1 MAASKQGASAMAP
14 TSANTA
20 DREMLTTRVF
30 DAPRELVW
38 KMWTEPERISKWWGP
53 RGFTTTTSQMDV
65 RPGGLWVHVMHGPDG
80 KNYPNRIVYVEV
92 VKPERIV
99 YDHESYP
106 PFRATATFEKQGEK
120 TVVTMR
126 MVFATAEL
134 RDETAKEFGA
144 VEGLQ
149 QTIDRLGEELMA
161 ASVKELALTREFPA
175 RREVVFKAWTDPKQM
190 AKWWGPRGFTN
201 PLCRLDARPGG
212 KIRIDMHAPFGTV
225 YPMTG
230 EFNEVVLPERLVF
243 TCWAQ
248 FDESGSAQLE
258 TVNTVTF
265 VEHNGRTKITLH
277 ARVSKATS
285 ASAMA
290 VAGMEQGWTE
300 SLVRLEELV
309 GRG

>member
-1 MAASKQGASAMAP
+1 MAASKQGASAMAS

-20 DREMLTTRVF
+20 DREMFATRVF

-53 RGFTTTTSQMDV
+53 RGFTSTTSQMDV
-65 RPGGLWVHVMHGPDG
+65 RPGGLWVHVMHGPEG

-120 TVVTMR
+120 TLVTMR
-126 MVFATAEL
+126 MIFETAEL
-134 RDETAKEFGA
+134 RDKTAKEFGA

-161 ASVKELALTREFPA
+161 ASVKELVLTREFPA

-190 AKWWGPRGFTN
+190 AKWWVPRGFTN
-201 PLCRLDARPGG
+201 PLCELDVRPGG

-230 EFNEVVLPERLVF
+230 EFNEVVPPERLVF

-248 FDESGSAQLE
+248 FDECGNAQLE
-258 TVNTVTF
+258 TVNTVMF
-265 VEHNGRTKITLH
+265 AEHNGRTKITLH
-277 ARVSKATS
+277 ARVSKATA

-309 GRG
+309 RG